1 MKSLFKKTALLS
13 LLGLSA
19 FAANANV
26 AIVEKNLK
34 KNFPATTITSVEE
47 SPIKGIYELT
57 LGKSLAYT
65 DVTGEY
71 FLFGDIIRMK
81 DQQNMTS
88 PKRDEL
94 QKIDFSTLPLK
105 DAITYKKGKGERKL
119 AVFSD
124 PQCPYCKR
132 LEVELMK
139 LDNVTIYVFTNP
151 LASLHPEARSLS
163 KKIWCSKDK
172 NKAWRDY
179 LISGIQPVGDG
190 LCTNPVDSNVKLSKQ
205 LGFDGTPM
213 ALLEDGTVVAGAVS
227 AGELDYKLDKVALEK
242 KNKK

>member
-1 MKSLFKKTALLS
+1 MLIALM
-13 LLGLSA
+13 GLTSM
-19 FAANANV
+19 AANADV
-26 AIVEKNLK
+26 STVTKNLK
-34 KNFPATTITSVEE
+34 ARFPATEIKNVEQ
-47 SPIKGIYELT
+47 SPIKGVYEIT
-57 LGKSLAYT
+57 LGKSIAYT
-65 DVTGEY
+65 DESGEY
-71 FLFGDIIRMK
+71 FLFGDVIRMK

-94 QKIDFSTLPLK
+94 KKVDFSTLPFK

-151 LASLHPEARSLS
+151 LTSLHPEARNLS

-172 NKAWRDY
+172 SKAWRDY
-179 LISGIQPVGDG
+179 LISGIEPTSDG
-190 LCTNPVDSNVKLSKQ
+190 QCTNPVDANVKLSRD

-213 ALLEDGTVVAGAVS
+213 TLLVDGTVVAGAVS
-227 AGELDYKLDKVALEK
+227 AGELDYKLDKAELSK
-242 KNKK
+242 KK

>member
-1 MKSLFKKTALLS
+1 MKNLLKKTFLAS
-13 LLGLSA
+13 LVGFA
-19 FAANANV
+19 AVAANADV
-26 AIVEKNLK
+26 STVKANLK
-34 KNFPATTITSVEE
+34 NKFPATEITAVEE
-47 SPIKGIYELT
+47 SPIKGVYEVT
-57 LGKSLAYT
+57 LGKNLAYT
-65 DVTGEY
+65 DITGDY
-71 FLFGDIIRMK
+71 FLFGDVIRMK

-94 QKIDFSTLPLK
+94 KKIDFSALPLK
-105 DAITYKKGKGERKL
+105 DAIVYKKGKGERKL

-151 LASLHPEARSLS
+151 LVSLHPDARNLS

-172 NKAWRDY
+172 SKAWRDY
-179 LISGIQPVGDG
+179 LISGIEPNSDG
-190 LCTNPVDSNVKLSKQ
+190 LCKNPVDANIKLSRD

-213 ALLEDGTVVAGAVS
+213 TLLADGTIVAGAVS
-227 AGELDYKLDKVALEK
+227 AGELDYKLDKAELAK
-242 KNKK
+242 KK